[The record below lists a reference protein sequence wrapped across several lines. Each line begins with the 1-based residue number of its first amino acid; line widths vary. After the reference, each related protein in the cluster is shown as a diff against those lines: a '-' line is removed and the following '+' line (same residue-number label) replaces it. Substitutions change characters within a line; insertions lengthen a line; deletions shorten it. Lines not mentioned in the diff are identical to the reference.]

1 MDCLSRCRCLFI
13 LHRIMRS
20 SWRFV
25 VYPSHPRSF
34 LQMEVHEA
42 YTYTYNLFISNTP
55 LQVVIL

>member
-1 MDCLSRCRCLFI
+1 
-13 LHRIMRS
+13 MRS